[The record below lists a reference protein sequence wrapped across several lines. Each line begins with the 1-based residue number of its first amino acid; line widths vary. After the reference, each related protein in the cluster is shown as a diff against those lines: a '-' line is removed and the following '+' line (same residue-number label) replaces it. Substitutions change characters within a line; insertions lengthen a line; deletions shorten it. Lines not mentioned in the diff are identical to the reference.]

1 MTFSLVP
8 CEVAMFANVSQLNV
22 DLVDIVIALQSRFV
36 VLNGVPW
43 IEQPLFSHVID
54 ALLIVR
60 RYILAQKVFR
70 DEVFVIELHVLS
82 IAILG

>member
-1 MTFSLVP
+1 
-8 CEVAMFANVSQLNV
+8 MFANVSQLNV

-36 VLNGVPW
+36 VLYGVPW
-43 IEQPLFSHVID
+43 IEQPLLSHVID

-70 DEVFVIELHVLS
+70 YDVFFIELHVHA
-82 IAILG
+82 IAIF